1 VSPSALSLGTNCE
14 IAPKEPLDNT
24 SQLGYSDSKINQLKG
39 GFEMAEKEVGKVT
52 HYFAKIHVA
61 GIELSD
67 ELTVGDTILIK
78 GATTYFQQKV
88 ESMQLENQ
96 NIDKGEPGQLIGVTV
111 QEKARPGDKVYKM
124 E

>member
-1 VSPSALSLGTNCE
+1 
-14 IAPKEPLDNT
+14 
-24 SQLGYSDSKINQLKG
+24 
-39 GFEMAEKEVGKVT
+39 MAEKEIGKVT
-52 HYFAKIHVA
+52 HYFSRIRVA

-67 ELTVGDTILIK
+67 ELALGDTILIK

-96 NIDKGEPGQLIGVTV
+96 DIEKGEPGQLIGIAV
-111 QEKARPGDKVYKM
+111 QEKARPGDTVYKM

>member
-1 VSPSALSLGTNCE
+1 
-14 IAPKEPLDNT
+14 
-24 SQLGYSDSKINQLKG
+24 
-39 GFEMAEKEVGKVT
+39 MAEKEIGKVT
-52 HYFAKIHVA
+52 HYFSKILVA

-88 ESMQLENQ
+88 ESMQLENE
-96 NIDKGEPGQLIGVTV
+96 NIKKGEPGQLIGVAV
-111 QEKARPGDKVYKM
+111 QEKVRPDDIVYKM